1 MSQYL
6 LVELS
11 MHVIVFDAD
20 FLRDG
25 REVLRDVEQSYAP
38 VSVPYPALPYH
49 TLLRYLPLVSTA
61 TAKQRE

>member
-25 REVLRDVEQSYAP
+25 REVLRDAEKRSRTLGTVYHTI
-38 VSVPYPALPYH
+38 PYH
-49 TLLRYLPLVSTA
+49 TLPYLPLVSTA